1 MVCLLDAYPADAYPA
16 DAWRDRAPAEAHDVW
31 RAILHIAGQDP
42 DALTRE
48 GPLTRERV
56 IGHLRA
62 QQHPLG
68 NLTDEQLHGIFEA
81 VGFSNT
87 LVRDHQHQTYDGTLL
102 YIRAALD
109 HVGENLSPDMWAP
122 FATRLDVHDAPSLHA
137 HLPGETAL
145 DSWLPPLEAALQ
157 AAETGVHR

>member
-1 MVCLLDAYPADAYPA
+1 M
-16 DAWRDRAPAEAHDVW
+16 
-31 RAILHIAGQDP
+31 
-42 DALTRE
+42 
-48 GPLTRERV
+48 

-87 LVRDHQHQTYDGTLL
+87 LVRDHRHQTYDGTLL

-109 HVGENLSPDMWAP
+109 HAGENLSPDTWAP